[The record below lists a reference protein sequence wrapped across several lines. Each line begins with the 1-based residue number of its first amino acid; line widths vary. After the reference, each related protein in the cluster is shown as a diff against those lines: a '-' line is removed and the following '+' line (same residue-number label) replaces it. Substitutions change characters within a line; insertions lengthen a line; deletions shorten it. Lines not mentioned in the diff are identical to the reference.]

1 MPAWVLV
8 VVASVA
14 AAAGVLAVVL
24 ASPVVAVV
32 AGTASA
38 VTALLALDGR
48 LAATRAASA
57 LARPDPDAAGPS
69 TDDVIDIAPDDI
81 APDDDP
87 IRALFEAGPP
97 PGGSGILDEHFI
109 PSTLRLRLG
118 AARRALR
125 PLAVVCLEAMETDR
139 GRPTVPVAA
148 DEVAQILRR
157 TLREADVAAH
167 AGAGAFLCILEDTG
181 GDGAVW
187 TAERVRRRLVESG
200 RVRRFHAGVAA
211 YPSHGME
218 AEELEA
224 KAREALTAAR
234 DWATDRIE
242 VAPGA

>member
-8 VVASVA
+8 VAASVA

-24 ASPVVAVV
+24 ASPVVAVL

-69 TDDVIDIAPDDI
+69 TDDIIDMA
-81 APDDDP
+81 ADDDP
-87 IRALFEAGPP
+87 IRALFEAGPAP
-97 PGGSGILDEHFI
+97 DGSGVLDEHFI

-118 AARRALR
+118 AARRSLR
-125 PLAVVCLEAMETDR
+125 PLSVVCLEAMETDR

-148 DEVAQILRR
+148 DEVAQVLRR

-167 AGAGAFLCILEDTG
+167 AGGGAFLCILEDTG
-181 GDGAVW
+181 EDGAVW
-187 TAERVRRRLVESG
+187 TAERVRRRLVETG
-200 RVRRFHAGVAA
+200 RARRFRAGVAA
-211 YPSHGME
+211 YPSHGLE